1 MKTMKK
7 WGAILMAASMAL
19 SVVGVMPVKESKAFT
34 LVQSYVE
41 KDGIVYD
48 FITDEADPNFE
59 TAYVKGTTDD
69 FKNKVKLVTSED
81 EITTGSY
88 EPGEVAV
95 IPKIIEHEGHTFK
108 VTAIGSDTT
117 PAFDESDALEIVHV
131 PAYITSIAERAFAEC
146 LELREV
152 ILPEGIK
159 EIKEQTFIDDAR
171 LTDVDLPESLESIGS
186 LAFDGCLLLN
196 DIEIPKNV
204 TFIAGMTGTDNPAF
218 GEEAPIDMYGYIGSA
233 AETYADSKSNVNFVP
248 VNGIANDYFRLKFP
262 DSWVGKYH
270 ADILDDGSGVA
281 VHSKKCYEEDKGGG
295 WLFTVFVDANGG
307 YKENPS
313 FDVLKKDGGMVYVMA
328 FPTEVQIDLPGI
340 VIYGY
345 SDEANAEY
353 TELMQTKPEDP
364 TAFKV
369 LAEAPGKVVIKSV
382 KNVKGKKA
390 KITLN
395 KKVKG
400 ATMYDFEYDTKK
412 NFSNP
417 TAETGK
423 KLNFTTSVKLKKGKT
438 YYVRARAIKTS
449 GNAVVYGAWS
459 AVKKVK
465 IKK

>member
-19 SVVGVMPVKESKAFT
+19 SVVGVMPVKESKAFV
-34 LVQSYVE
+34 LVQSFVE
-41 KDGIVYD
+41 KDGIIYD
-48 FITDEADPNFE
+48 FVTDEEDPNFE
-59 TAYVKGTTDD
+59 TAYVRGTTDD
-69 FKNKVKLVTSED
+69 FKTKVKLVTTED
-81 EITTGSY
+81 EISTGSY
-88 EPGEVAV
+88 APGEVAV
-95 IPKIIEHEGHTFK
+95 IPKSIEHEGHTFK

-117 PAFDESDALEIVHV
+117 PAFSESGVLEIVHV
-131 PAYITSIAERAFAEC
+131 PAYITTIADRAFADC
-146 LELREV
+146 PELREV

-159 EIKEQTFIDDAR
+159 EIKEQTFVDDAR
-171 LTDVDLPESLESIGS
+171 LTDVDLPESLESIGA

-204 TFIAGMTGTDNPAF
+204 TNIAGMIGDENPAF
-218 GEEAPIDMYGYIGSA
+218 SEDAPINMYGYIGSV
-233 AETYADSKSNVNFVP
+233 AETYADSQSNVTFVP

-270 ADILDDGSGVA
+270 TDILDDGSGVA

-307 YKENPS
+307 YKEIPGYS
-313 FDVLKKDGGMVYVMA
+313 VLKKDGGMVYLVTY
-328 FPTEVQIDLPGI
+328 PTAVQIDLPGE

-364 TAFKV
+364 SAFKV
-369 LAEAPGKVVIKSV
+369 LVEAPGKAVIKSV

-390 KITLN
+390 KITLK

-400 ATMYDFEYDTKK
+400 ATMYDFEYATKK

-423 KLNFTTSVKLKKGKT
+423 KLNLTTSVKLKKGKT